1 MGHPE
6 VAYRQAI
13 AHWQRCPRCRQA
25 GGEVAL
31 RSALCPVGQSLLD
44 TWEDKEIAWAR
55 LRRERPPARVRLPG
69 KAD

>member
-13 AHWQRCPRCRQA
+13 AHWQRCPRCWQA

-31 RSALCPVGQSLLD
+31 RDALCPVGQSLLD
-44 TWEDKEIAWAR
+44 TWEDAELTWAR
-55 LRRERPPARVRLPG
+55 LRRERHQAR
-69 KAD
+69 ADAPER